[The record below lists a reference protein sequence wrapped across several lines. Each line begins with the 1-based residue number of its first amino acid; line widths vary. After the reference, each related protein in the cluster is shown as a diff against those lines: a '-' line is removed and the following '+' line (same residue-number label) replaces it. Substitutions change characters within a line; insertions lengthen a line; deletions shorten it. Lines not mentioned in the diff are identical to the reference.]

1 MRVYQLRH
9 YEVLLN
15 DQQGEELELL
25 LQYEKLCSQLLTTR
39 ALAFSYT
46 IEIARIR
53 KSRMEQRPGRIHRLL
68 SATIPP
74 FSFIVNKN

>member
-25 LQYEKLCSQLLTTR
+25 IQYENLCSQLLTTK
-39 ALAFSYT
+39 ALAYSNSL
-46 IEIARIR
+46 EIARIR
-53 KSRMEQRPGRIHRLL
+53 KFRMERRSPRIHHMLANTL
-68 SATIPP
+68 EP
-74 FSFIVNKN
+74 FNFLINKN

>member
-25 LQYEKLCSQLLTTR
+25 IQYEKLCSRLLTTQ
-39 ALAFSYT
+39 ALAFSNT

-53 KSRMEQRPGRIHRLL
+53 HYRMEQRPGRVHRLL
-68 SATIPP
+68 ATTIPP
-74 FSFIVNKN
+74 FSFFISKN

>member
-25 LQYEKLCSQLLTTR
+25 IQYEKLCSRLLTTK
-39 ALAFSYT
+39 ALAFSNT
-46 IEIARIR
+46 IEIAHLR
-53 KSRMEQRPGRIHRLL
+53 KYRMERRAPRIHRLL
-68 SATIPP
+68 SANIPP
-74 FSFIVNKN
+74 FTFFISKN

>member
-25 LQYEKLCSQLLTTR
+25 IQYEKLCSQLLTTK
-39 ALAFSYT
+39 ALAYSNT
-46 IEIARIR
+46 LEIARIR
-53 KSRMEQRPGRIHRLL
+53 QYRLERRVPRIHLML
-68 SATIPP
+68 SNSLQP
-74 FSFIVNKN
+74 FNFLINKN

>member
-25 LQYEKLCSQLLTTR
+25 IQYEKLCSRLLTTK
-39 ALAFSYT
+39 ALAFSNT
-46 IEIARIR
+46 IEIARLR
-53 KSRMEQRPGRIHRLL
+53 RYRMEQRPERIHRLL
-68 SATIPP
+68 SSAIPP
-74 FSFIVNKN
+74 FNFFISKN

>member
-25 LQYEKLCSQLLTTR
+25 IQYERLCSRLLTTQ
-39 ALAFSYT
+39 ALAFSNT
-46 IEIARIR
+46 IEVVRPNR
-53 KSRMEQRPGRIHRLL
+53 SRMEQRPGRIQRTL
-68 SATIPP
+68 SAELAP
-74 FSFIVNKN
+74 FCFLINKN

>member
-25 LQYEKLCSQLLTTR
+25 IQYEKLCSRLLTTK
-39 ALAFSYT
+39 ALAFSNT
-46 IEIARIR
+46 LEIARIR
-53 KSRMEQRPGRIHRLL
+53 NYRMERRATRIHRLL
-68 SATIPP
+68 ADTIPP
-74 FSFIVNKN
+74 FNFLINKN

>member
-25 LQYEKLCSQLLTTR
+25 VQYEKLCSRLLTSK
-39 ALAFSYT
+39 ALAFSNT
-46 IEIARIR
+46 IEIARLR
-53 KSRMEQRPGRIHRLL
+53 KYRMERRATRIQRLL
-68 SATIPP
+68 AAPIPP
-74 FSFIVNKN
+74 FSFLISKN

>member
-25 LQYEKLCSQLLTTR
+25 IQYEQLCSRLLTTQ
-39 ALAFSYT
+39 ALAFSNT
-46 IEIARIR
+46 IEVARLN
-53 KSRMEQRPGRIHRLL
+53 KSSMEQRPGRIQRML
-68 SATIPP
+68 SSSLPP
-74 FSFIVNKN
+74 FHFLIYKN

>member
-25 LQYEKLCSQLLTTR
+25 IQYEQLCSRLLTTQ
-39 ALAFSYT
+39 ALAFSNT
-46 IEIARIR
+46 IEVARLN
-53 KSRMEQRPGRIHRLL
+53 KSRMEQRPGRIQRTL
-68 SATIPP
+68 SSTLPP
-74 FSFIVNKN
+74 VPFLIYKK

>member
-25 LQYEKLCSQLLTTR
+25 IQYEKLCSQLLTTK
-39 ALAFSYT
+39 ALAYSNT
-46 IEIARIR
+46 LEIARIR
-53 KSRMEQRPGRIHRLL
+53 QYRLERRAPRIHLML
-68 SATIPP
+68 SNNLQP
-74 FSFIVNKN
+74 FNFLINKN

>member
-25 LQYEKLCSQLLTTR
+25 IQYEKLCSRLLTSK
-39 ALAFSYT
+39 ALAFSNT
-46 IEIARIR
+46 IEIARLR
-53 KSRMEQRPGRIHRLL
+53 KYRMEQRAPRIHRLL
-68 SATIPP
+68 ATPLPP
-74 FSFIVNKN
+74 FNFLISKN

>member
-25 LQYEKLCSQLLTTR
+25 IQYEKLCSQLLTTK
-39 ALAFSYT
+39 ALAYSNTLEF
-46 IEIARIR
+46 ARIR
-53 KSRMEQRPGRIHRLL
+53 HYRMERRAPRIHRLL
-68 SATIPP
+68 SEKMPP
-74 FSFIVNKN
+74 FNFMINKN

>member
-25 LQYEKLCSQLLTTR
+25 IQYEQLCSRLLTTQ
-39 ALAFSYT
+39 ALAFSNT
-46 IEIARIR
+46 IEVARLN
-53 KSRMEQRPGRIHRLL
+53 KSRMEQRPGRIQRTL
-68 SATIPP
+68 SSTLPP
-74 FSFIVNKN
+74 FHFLIYKN